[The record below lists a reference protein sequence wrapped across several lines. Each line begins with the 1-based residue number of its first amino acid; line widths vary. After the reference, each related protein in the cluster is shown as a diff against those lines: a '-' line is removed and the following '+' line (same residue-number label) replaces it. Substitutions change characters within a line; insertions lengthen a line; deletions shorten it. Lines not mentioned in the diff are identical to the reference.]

1 MMLVMMDFHRLC
13 IDVRLERVVGVG

>member
-1 MMLVMMDFHRLC
+1 VMLVMMDFHRLC